1 MRTLKEIEEEM
12 DSVQNTGNIGR
23 MMDLVDEHGNMMDKM
38 YGAIIEGNLEEI
50 QELEQLGIDI
60 TEDSFVKAAIL
71 HNQLLV
77 ITYQVNKGADVDA
90 VIDFA
95 RQKDEPLVFGLMS
108 FSGSDLIWKWARSW
122 KSANELSNRLPPKGS
137 AAKKT
142 KI

>member
-38 YGAIIEGNLEEI
+38 YEAIIEGDLDRI
-50 QELEQLGIDI
+50 RELEDLGIDI
-60 TEDSFVKAAIL
+60 TEDSFMKTAVL
-71 HNQLLV
+71 HDQLLV

-95 RQKDEPLVFGLMS
+95 RQKDEPVVFGSMS
-108 FSGSDLIWKWARSW
+108 FSGNDLIWKWARSW
-122 KSANELSNRLPPKGS
+122 KSANALSEKLP
-137 AAKKT
+137 AKDQPEKKA